1 MRDKQPIPDED
12 YDYSDGDS
20 DSEEELLPEE
30 FPPGTVIQTPYSDL
44 YDEDEE
50 EIPPLPLDPVV
61 ALVVLILVALLGAG
75 ALRSDVRFT
84 ILWTS
89 LAVIAVIALLVDDI
103 EIERPRVRD
112 LLLGVG
118 YGAMIGLPILTVVS
132 AQLKSISL
140 SLFGEGNHA
149 FVFQIVVFTIPFAE
163 TLFFRAVFQGT
174 RGLLFAAGGAALWTI
189 LLFFP
194 ALNILQYPLV
204 ALVLAVALVFVNFV
218 YSYLCERFGLYAAWT
233 CQVSINIALL
243 FLSRLT

>member
-1 MRDKQPIPDED
+1 MRDKYPIPEED
-12 YDYSDGDS
+12 YEYSDS
-20 DSEEELLPEE
+20 EHEEELLPEE
-30 FPPGTVIQTPYSDL
+30 FPPGTVIQQPYADL
-44 YDEDEE
+44 YDDDEE
-50 EIPPLPLDPVV
+50 EYPSLPLDPIV
-61 ALVVLILVALLGAG
+61 ALVVLIIVALLGAG
-75 ALRSDVRFT
+75 ALRPDVRFT
-84 ILWTS
+84 ILWTT

-103 EIERPRVRD
+103 EVERPRLRD
-112 LLLGVG
+112 LLLGIG

-149 FVFQIVVFTIPFAE
+149 FVFQTVMFTIPFAE

-218 YSYLCERFGLYAAWT
+218 YSYLCERFGLYAAWM
-233 CQVSINIALL
+233 CQVTINIALL